1 MRLALLC
8 TLVSLPV
15 LAADGN
21 DGLRIYADNCSRC
34 HTAFSPPRPGEKAK
48 PRPSRLRAPDL
59 VEVMSRKSPTQ
70 VAEWLAKPG
79 LGAKFTGCRP
89 GHLSERELQV
99 LQTWL
104 VAAKFPEPLP
114 LKERQLAD
122 LQASVEAE
130 KHRPTPPP
138 GGGTTRPNNGAVTSP
153 GAGQKGN

>member
-1 MRLALLC
+1 MRLVFLGALL
-8 TLVSLPV
+8 SLPAF
-15 LAADGN
+15 AADGN
-21 DGLRIYADNCSRC
+21 DGLRIYSDNCSRC

-89 GHLSERELQV
+89 GHLNERELQV

-114 LKERQLAD
+114 MKERQLAD
-122 LQASVEAE
+122 LQASLEAE
-130 KHRPTPPP
+130 KQRPTPPP
-138 GGGTTRPNNGAVTSP
+138 TGTTRPGSGTATTP
-153 GAGQKGN
+153 GTGRKEN